1 MSKYLTE
8 SLIWHLCGVI
18 FGWLRAGFPGKLVR
32 WLGKQWRNSFIYRL
46 FAGLLTKSSA
56 VERSAL
62 YRFTEKVNLCL
73 HGMGG
78 RLRNG
83 YEESYFKNTFFPTAR
98 KSLILGTLFR
108 NGFTAFLLFWA
119 GSYAIVDY
127 LLRDVLQMEAI
138 AAIWDEGFMFLC
150 FAWLLVRQLGQEKPV
165 RSRTNSTDLLVGFYL
180 MIGTLLLVL
189 RNTTDNMGIHITGF
203 RASMQYLLI
212 FFLMVRL
219 IRNDGDFMRLYRL
232 MVVIASLLALYGIY
246 QFIIGVE
253 IPSNWTDAAE
263 GSVRTRVFAIFSN
276 PNVMGGYMILFAPM
290 TIGMAYAE
298 KDPATKV
305 LYWFCGLCMCVAC
318 LFTMSRGAWLG
329 LAVAA
334 VLFSLV
340 VDKKLFFLLVL
351 GGILSCFLPFVR
363 SRIGYLFTPA
373 FQESN
378 QRAGRGVRWD
388 RAFGYVT
395 EANAWSMGLGY
406 GMYGGAV
413 AMQNQINPNY
423 VYTYVDNYYV
433 KIIAENGLIGLST
446 LLTMLSGLFWNGAR
460 ACARNGKNEF
470 KPLCAGMLMGLVG
483 FMVQSFFE
491 CLWEEPYLMA
501 LFFTIAAMLIYAG
514 FHREKTEVSRSR

>member
-1 MSKYLTE
+1 MSKYITE

-18 FGWLRAGFPGKLVR
+18 YGWIRDSFLGRSAR
-32 WLGKQWRNSFIYRL
+32 WLGRAWRQSAVYRFL
-46 FAGLLTKSSA
+46 ARLLTKSSA

-62 YRFTEKVNLCL
+62 YRLTERVNLGL
-73 HGMGG
+73 RHLGG
-78 RLRNG
+78 FLCKG
-83 YEESYFKNTFFPTAR
+83 YEESFLGSTLIPAVKNSCFIGF
-98 KSLILGTLFR
+98 LFR
-108 NGFTAFLLFWA
+108 NGVTTFLLCCG
-119 GSYAIVDY
+119 GSYAIIDY
-127 LLRDVLQMEAI
+127 LLRDVFQM
-138 AAIWDEGFMFLC
+138 AAFASVWDEAFMLLC
-150 FAWLLVRQLGQEKPV
+150 GAWLLLRQMGQEKPI
-165 RSRTNSTDLLVGFYL
+165 RSRTNSSDLLVGFYL
-180 MIGTLLLVL
+180 VIGVVLLLCNST
-189 RNTTDNMGIHITGF
+189 RDMGIHVTGF
-203 RASMQYLLI
+203 RASMQYLMM

-219 IRNDGDFMRLYRL
+219 IRNDKDFMKLYRL
-232 MVVIASLLALYGIY
+232 MLAIATILALYGIY
-246 QFIIGVE
+246 QYIIGVE

-290 TIGMAYAE
+290 AIGMAYAAE
-298 KDPATKV
+298 DPATKV
-305 LYWFCGLCMCVAC
+305 FYWFCGLCMCVAC

-340 VDKKLFFLLVL
+340 IDRKLFFLLVA
-351 GGILSCFLPFVR
+351 GGLLSCFLPFVQ

-388 RAFGYVT
+388 RAFGYVAD
-395 EANAWSMGLGY
+395 ANAWPMGLGY

-413 AMQNQINPNY
+413 AMQNQINPGY

-433 KIIAENGLIGLST
+433 KIIAENGIVGLT
-446 LLTMLSGLFWNGAR
+446 ALLTMLSGLFWNGAR
-460 ACARNGKNEF
+460 SCARNADNEY
-470 KPLCAGMLMGLVG
+470 KPLCAGMLMGLIG

-501 LFFTIAAMLIYAG
+501 LFFTVAAMLIYAG
-514 FHREKTEVSRSR
+514 FHRKKTDFAK